1 MVSVLTILDFDTQCP
16 YLVLGVRGL
25 SGGEPARRGFPRG
38 GVATEGVKP
47 RREWRGIVYPRNPS
61 KRLRLKLEG

>member
-1 MVSVLTILDFDTQCP
+1 
-16 YLVLGVRGL
+16 LVLGVRGL
-25 SGGEPARRGFPRG
+25 SGGEPARGGFPRG